1 MYEHAMGKKSVRGS
15 GDIADCSYSPR
26 YHPSHGLSP
35 SLTVRYSD
43 LCSTLADPP
52 SLQYHQRILEFD
64 GQGGYVFA
72 KLDPTRRL
80 ALQEEKQDLE
90 RKLEEVPK
98 LVARLEEL
106 QAVKRQRRRAAASAV
121 A

>member
-1 MYEHAMGKKSVRGS
+1 MT
-15 GDIADCSYSPR
+15 IANDHTSSR
-26 YHPSHGLSP
+26 YHPPHGLASTI
-35 SLTVRYSD
+35 TVRFPVSNRD
-43 LCSTLADPP
+43 IANASF

-72 KLDPTRRL
+72 KLDPSRRL
-80 ALQEEKQDLE
+80 ALQEERQDLE

-106 QAVKRQRRRAAASAV
+106 QAVKRQRRRAAVSAV

>member
-1 MYEHAMGKKSVRGS
+1 MYEQAMGKISVQGC
-15 GDIADCSYSPR
+15 GDIADCSHSPR
-26 YHPSHGLSP
+26 YHPPHGFAS
-35 SLTVRYSD
+35 SFTVRNSD
-43 LCSTLADPP
+43 PCSALADSP